1 MTLFVKCT
9 CMMCSGCTEQLHVAI
24 QNSLSVLSS
33 LTYST
38 VYGKLLCTTSYLLLK
53 QYDCTLYLL
62 LFLERELGDERIV
75 GKAQLAIRARTW
87 RSTEVA
93 LRCGRDTI

>member
-38 VYGKLLCTTSYLLLK
+38 RVYGKLLCTTSYLLLK
-53 QYDCTLYLL
+53 QYDCTYV
-62 LFLERELGDERIV
+62 F
-75 GKAQLAIRARTW
+75 
-87 RSTEVA
+87 SYF
-93 LRCGRDTI
+93 